1 MEGRSE
7 RFAQRRV
14 EKLNAHQLC
23 LLTTIGTRAS
33 EDDFWSPKPRPVD
46 VENLVHVRDD
56 NSVYVPDTILPEVPE
71 SAPSPP
77 NTNTRFQRS
86 LFNVPLEM
94 VDRSFDMF
102 EQLLSGPPVATRSA
116 HLILLAADHYHRWRF
131 DQALIA
137 AWTAAE
143 ALLAVLWGRYVDQSS
158 TTQEPN
164 GYVVG
169 SRRRAR
175 LDRVPTATV
184 AEILALA
191 GIIDQQLFDE
201 LARGRS
207 ARNKWIH
214 GLAPVAHESAS
225 SGVCSAERLLELTT
239 NVQVAAPLMLSS
251 AGLPD

>member
-1 MEGRSE
+1 MYIPEAILRDVLE
-7 RFAQRRV
+7 FA
-14 EKLNAHQLC
+14 
-23 LLTTIGTRAS
+23 T
-33 EDDFWSPKPRPVD
+33 
-46 VENLVHVRDD
+46 
-56 NSVYVPDTILPEVPE
+56 
-71 SAPSPP
+71 SPP

-102 EQLLSGPPVATRSA
+102 EQLLSGPPVAARSA
-116 HLILLAADHYHRWRF
+116 HLVLLAADHYHRWRF

-143 ALLAVLWGRYVDQSS
+143 ALLAVLWGRYIEQSIV
-158 TTQEPN
+158 TQTPN
-164 GYVVG
+164 GYVA
-169 SRRRAR
+169 STTRRDR

-184 AEILALA
+184 AEVLALA
-191 GIIDQQLFDE
+191 GIIDQLLFDE

-214 GLAPVAHESAS
+214 GLAPVAHDSAS
-225 SGVCSAERLLELTT
+225 SAVGSAERLLELTT